1 VGYGFNERRVRIEKN
16 NLIGYEVRSK
26 ISDEIVIN
34 FITLEIGDAKVT
46 SNINN
51 KGISNNRLY
60 YQEGCKEES
69 KQRKHHQDTKQIKST
84 FTITI

>member
-1 VGYGFNERRVRIEKN
+1 MTINGYT
-16 NLIGYEVRSK
+16 Y
-26 ISDEIVIN
+26 SDEIVIN